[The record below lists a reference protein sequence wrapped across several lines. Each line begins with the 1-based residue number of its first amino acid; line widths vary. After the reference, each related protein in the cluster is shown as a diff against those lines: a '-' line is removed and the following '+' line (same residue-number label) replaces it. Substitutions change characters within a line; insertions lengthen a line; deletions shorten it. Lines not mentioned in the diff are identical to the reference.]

1 MKVAKRDGREVPFD
15 RKRIENAVR
24 AAMKNGSGIV
34 DEDVAVRTAESIEK
48 KVAAGGI
55 SPMPISTIEAMVF
68 DELIERG
75 HRLTAK
81 AYEGYRRIHEFQRV
95 KNTVDDAVMGIVRQ
109 SDPDKVDENSNK
121 NARVNAT
128 QRDLIAGEFSKD
140 YARRNLIPAD
150 IVQAHDEGIIHFHDM
165 DYFIQ
170 PMINCCLVN
179 LKDMFE
185 KGTVINGKL
194 IERPKSL
201 QTAATLATQIVQQ
214 IASGQY
220 GGQTISIAHLSPF
233 VRVSLERHRR
243 EAAEDL
249 KEMNPS
255 AEDIERVAQN
265 RLAREVK
272 AAIQTIQYQINTF
285 NTGNGQSPFLSIFM
299 YLNEE
304 PEYIEETAM
313 LIREMLRQR
322 TEGMKN
328 AKGAYISPAFPK
340 LLYVLDEN
348 NVPAGSRYR
357 YLTDEACVCVAKRMM
372 PDFISAKK
380 MKENYQG
387 QVFGPMGCVD
397 GDEVI
402 SYRLDGQTHIES
414 FRRMW
419 HRLANRFDIKTQPG
433 HTNDFYIDLDGVD
446 IYDHVNG
453 WTECKRIIRNANAEM
468 LRITFSNGRI
478 LTCTPDHPFE
488 TENRGI
494 VPAQNLLPTDIIR
507 ADKDSSMVH
516 GVLPH
521 SEDLAWLDGLM
532 LCDGCYDRH
541 LSVSVAMT
549 GEDEIEQRFINIV
562 KRHFQLD
569 TNVVEQHRKR
579 KGDYKDLYIRSDGT
593 STVVN
598 LQCDYIARFGGIK
611 KMDRHIPSEVFA
623 WNRSARLAF
632 LAGMIDADGYVNDH
646 MRIPRIQIG
655 STNKE
660 LALQQLML
668 AQSLGM
674 RGSIYHNHYR
684 GQGRSD
690 TLRYRVEFVPT
701 AELIDRI
708 VCEKKKAKFHN
719 TKRANRS
726 IALTDNCSMTNIE
739 CCSKRTFS
747 YDVTTASE
755 HFTVSGIYSHNC
767 RSFLSP
773 YVNKKGEFQFYGRF
787 NQGVVTLNLVDVAL
801 SSDRDIDRFWKVL
814 DQRLDLCYR
823 ALMVRHE
830 ALLGTVSD
838 VSPIHWQH
846 GGLARLKPG
855 EKIDEMLNSRYS
867 TLSLGYIGL
876 SEAVTA
882 LTGKPHTEADTRELG
897 LSIMRRLRSACDEWK
912 EDTGFGFALYGTP
925 AESTTYKFAKALQ
938 KRFGIVPG
946 ITDHL
951 YITNSYH
958 VNVRQPIGPFEKLAF
973 ESQFQDISSGGA
985 ISYIEVANMTSNID
999 AIKTLVDFMYD
1010 TIQYAE
1016 INTKSDYCQK
1026 CGFDGEI
1033 FLDENLDWKCPNCGN
1048 RDRQFLNVTR
1058 RTCGYLGD
1066 NFWNR
1071 GRTQEIAERF
1081 VHLDNR
1087 LYQVNR

>member
-1 MKVAKRDGREVPFD
+1 MMKVAKRDGREVPFD

-140 YARRNLIPAD
+140 YVRRNLIPAD

-387 QVFGPMGCVD
+387 QVFGPMGC
-397 GDEVI
+397 
-402 SYRLDGQTHIES
+402 
-414 FRRMW
+414 
-419 HRLANRFDIKTQPG
+419 
-433 HTNDFYIDLDGVD
+433 
-446 IYDHVNG
+446 
-453 WTECKRIIRNANAEM
+453 
-468 LRITFSNGRI
+468 
-478 LTCTPDHPFE
+478 
-488 TENRGI
+488 
-494 VPAQNLLPTDIIR
+494 
-507 ADKDSSMVH
+507 
-516 GVLPH
+516 
-521 SEDLAWLDGLM
+521 
-532 LCDGCYDRH
+532 
-541 LSVSVAMT
+541 
-549 GEDEIEQRFINIV
+549 
-562 KRHFQLD
+562 
-569 TNVVEQHRKR
+569 
-579 KGDYKDLYIRSDGT
+579 
-593 STVVN
+593 
-598 LQCDYIARFGGIK
+598 
-611 KMDRHIPSEVFA
+611 
-623 WNRSARLAF
+623 
-632 LAGMIDADGYVNDH
+632 
-646 MRIPRIQIG
+646 
-655 STNKE
+655 
-660 LALQQLML
+660 
-668 AQSLGM
+668 
-674 RGSIYHNHYR
+674 
-684 GQGRSD
+684 
-690 TLRYRVEFVPT
+690 
-701 AELIDRI
+701 
-708 VCEKKKAKFHN
+708 
-719 TKRANRS
+719 
-726 IALTDNCSMTNIE
+726 
-739 CCSKRTFS
+739 
-747 YDVTTASE
+747 
-755 HFTVSGIYSHNC
+755 

-882 LTGKPHTEADTRELG
+882 LTGKPHTEADTREVG
-897 LSIMRRLRSACDEWK
+897 LSIMRRLRRACDEWK
-912 EDTGFGFALYGTP
+912 ERTGLGFALYGTP

-985 ISYIEVANMTSNID
+985 ISYIEVANITSNID
-999 AIKTLVDFMYD
+999 AIRTLVDFMYD

-1033 FLDENLDWKCPNCGN
+1033 ILDENLDWKCPNCGN

-1087 LYQVNR
+1087 LYQ

>member
-1 MKVAKRDGREVPFD
+1 MMKVAKRDGREVPFD

-387 QVFGPMGCVD
+387 QVFGPMGC
-397 GDEVI
+397 
-402 SYRLDGQTHIES
+402 
-414 FRRMW
+414 
-419 HRLANRFDIKTQPG
+419 
-433 HTNDFYIDLDGVD
+433 
-446 IYDHVNG
+446 
-453 WTECKRIIRNANAEM
+453 
-468 LRITFSNGRI
+468 
-478 LTCTPDHPFE
+478 
-488 TENRGI
+488 
-494 VPAQNLLPTDIIR
+494 
-507 ADKDSSMVH
+507 
-516 GVLPH
+516 
-521 SEDLAWLDGLM
+521 
-532 LCDGCYDRH
+532 
-541 LSVSVAMT
+541 
-549 GEDEIEQRFINIV
+549 
-562 KRHFQLD
+562 
-569 TNVVEQHRKR
+569 
-579 KGDYKDLYIRSDGT
+579 
-593 STVVN
+593 
-598 LQCDYIARFGGIK
+598 
-611 KMDRHIPSEVFA
+611 
-623 WNRSARLAF
+623 
-632 LAGMIDADGYVNDH
+632 
-646 MRIPRIQIG
+646 
-655 STNKE
+655 
-660 LALQQLML
+660 
-668 AQSLGM
+668 
-674 RGSIYHNHYR
+674 
-684 GQGRSD
+684 
-690 TLRYRVEFVPT
+690 
-701 AELIDRI
+701 
-708 VCEKKKAKFHN
+708 
-719 TKRANRS
+719 
-726 IALTDNCSMTNIE
+726 
-739 CCSKRTFS
+739 
-747 YDVTTASE
+747 
-755 HFTVSGIYSHNC
+755 

-882 LTGKPHTEADTRELG
+882 LTGKPHTEADTREVG
-897 LSIMRRLRSACDEWK
+897 LSIMRRLRRACDEWK
-912 EDTGFGFALYGTP
+912 ERTGLGFALYGTP

-985 ISYIEVANMTSNID
+985 ISYIEVANITSNID
-999 AIKTLVDFMYD
+999 AIRTLVDFMYD

-1033 FLDENLDWKCPNCGN
+1033 ILDENLDWKCPNCGN

-1087 LYQVNR
+1087 LYQ